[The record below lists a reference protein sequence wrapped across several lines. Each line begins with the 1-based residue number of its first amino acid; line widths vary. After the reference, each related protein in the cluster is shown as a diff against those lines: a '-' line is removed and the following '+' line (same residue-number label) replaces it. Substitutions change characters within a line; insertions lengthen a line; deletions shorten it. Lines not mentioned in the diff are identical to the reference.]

1 MPLGVVAPPAMLP
14 PGFTLSGLTGGKVS
28 RSTFRNVSILQV
40 VHRRQPWK
48 EHLQPSAGEVWTH
61 RVNCPPS
68 LRSQQEIGVLPKN
81 TESLKCGPLNCSPRN
96 MSTQLRDQLL
106 SFSLGDAW
114 KARGEECWE
123 KRPEPRLGGLTG
135 RWATLRTESPSETD
149 GSGIFMKSDEWCYQ
163 KENHMLKNKKK
174 ETHFTLGIGSLPVL
188 KYNKALEA
196 LAFKMWRA
204 LKVLFLINYFSG
216 LQVLHFTADSSSKE
230 TSVDQLTSL
239 AKGVR
244 LSRGKEMFWK
254 NHKT

>member
-1 MPLGVVAPPAMLP
+1 MLLGVVAQPAMLP

-28 RSTFRNVSILQV
+28 CSTFCNMSILQV

-114 KARGEECWE
+114 KARGEQCWE
-123 KRPEPRLGGLTG
+123 KRPEPRLGGPRRKMSNSAHG
-135 RWATLRTESPSETD
+135 IPKWNWREWNFYEKRWVMLPKGKSHAKKQEERNPFYLRN
-149 GSGIFMKSDEWCYQ
+149 W
-163 KENHMLKNKKK
+163 
-174 ETHFTLGIGSLPVL
+174 
-188 KYNKALEA
+188 
-196 LAFKMWRA
+196 
-204 LKVLFLINYFSG
+204 
-216 LQVLHFTADSSSKE
+216 
-230 TSVDQLTSL
+230 
-239 AKGVR
+239 
-244 LSRGKEMFWK
+244 
-254 NHKT
+254 